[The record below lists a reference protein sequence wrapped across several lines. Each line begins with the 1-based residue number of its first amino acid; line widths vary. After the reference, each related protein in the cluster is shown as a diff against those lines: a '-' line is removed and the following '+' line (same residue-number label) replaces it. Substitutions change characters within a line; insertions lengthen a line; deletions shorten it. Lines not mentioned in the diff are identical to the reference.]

1 MPTTAAAKKHL
12 RQTKKRTARN
22 RAVVNRLRELV
33 KNARKAIIAGDQAKA
48 ATAVSAATK
57 ALDKAAQNKTVERNT
72 AGRLKSRL
80 MRQLHALKRKS

>member
-1 MPTTAAAKKHL
+1 MPTTSAAKKHL

-33 KNARKAIIAGDQAKA
+33 KKARKAITAADHTKA

-57 ALDKAAQNKTVERNT
+57 ALDKAAQNKTIERNT

-80 MRQLHALKRKS
+80 MRQLHALKR